1 MGGRG
6 PERCRAGQID
16 NPPLGMI
23 VSNLRSLPRLL
34 SLNQLA
40 NRAGVHRAT
49 VMALMLRGQVQPFA
63 MQEVGN
69 GRDQFLFSVEAAEIV
84 ARLTG
89 CSQVNPLL

>member
-1 MGGRG
+1 MPG
-6 PERCRAGQID
+6 GQID

-40 NRAGVHRAT
+40 RRTGVHRSAI
-49 VMALMLRGQVQPFA
+49 MALMLRGQLQPYA
-63 MQEVGN
+63 MQEVGK

-89 CSQVNPLL
+89 RSQVNPLL